1 MLWASIQVAYLT
13 EEALDIIEDSL
24 EEFVLK
30 MVVLPPEAL
39 IWIFSEIA
47 LDLRE
52 LDIAEIEEIMFVF
65 IISLLGT
72 TIQDD
77 GMKERSDICNVMP
90 TPTLS
95 SK

>member
-39 IWIFSEIA
+39 I
-47 LDLRE
+47 
-52 LDIAEIEEIMFVF
+52 
-65 IISLLGT
+65 
-72 TIQDD
+72 
-77 GMKERSDICNVMP
+77 
-90 TPTLS
+90 
-95 SK
+95 